1 MGRMQ
6 YILMIV
12 FAAESDE
19 NFNIICGAVL
29 NFLYLALPY
38 NITLRRGGIK
48 VVQYPLLRPVKNL

>member
-6 YILMIV
+6 YILMIG

-38 NITLRRGGIK
+38 NITL
-48 VVQYPLLRPVKNL
+48 